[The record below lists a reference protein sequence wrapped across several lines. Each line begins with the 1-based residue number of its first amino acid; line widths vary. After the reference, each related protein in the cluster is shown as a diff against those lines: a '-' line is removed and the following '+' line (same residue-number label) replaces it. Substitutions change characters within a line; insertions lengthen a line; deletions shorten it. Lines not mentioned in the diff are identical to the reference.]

1 MAYYEL
7 SHEIHPNQCYIQPDP
22 EPVLGVAPAVAVA
35 VADGGLAARVEPRP
49 LHRRL
54 ARQLGQG
61 LRPLREP
68 VRVPTGR

>member
-1 MAYYEL
+1 ML
-7 SHEIHPNQCYIQPDP
+7 FIQPGP
-22 EPVLGVAPAVAVA
+22 EPLLGVSPAVAVA
-35 VADGGLAARVEPRP
+35 VADGGLSARVEPARP

-68 VRVPTGR
+68 VRVPTGMLCDHL